1 MAQDPYEI
9 SSTASGNVDIA
20 YYYNEVIERQYTSH
34 DYVLR
39 GGNNPTN
46 EQLLKAFVV
55 TEIRRYKKPQGAEH
69 EYVVAKVVYTNPAAP
84 TGRTFGIR
92 RGGERAFFLLIERGG
107 VHANRPVQSS
117 KGLSSS
123 GSARARDEKS
133 SSDALTFD
141 SKIPVSASSSYP
153 LAQLVKALDAD
164 DRVSQVVSWPAKAVD
179 LTKMSAEQ
187 KKQKTDALV
196 AAAQKPENK
205 DKVQPDM
212 LLKKQKLRKEGEVC
226 TLADLATL
234 AFVIHNSDKK
244 YKLLSRQCY
253 WFADTLMQV
262 LTAQYARDTT
272 TTPAPVPSAQAP
284 SSGQPQAV
292 HVDAETHMTVGPEDG
307 TVPAGTDITTTAA
320 VWTGP
325 DPNTLIVPAPAT
337 DPNLDSDS
345 EEPSE
350 IQPAQQSTSGGNL
363 GDRISGQW
371 KFLNVQ
377 TTKTELVANITRAF
391 TAQKQE
397 LHTKVCSFLIVI
409 MSHILY

>member
-9 SSTASGNVDIA
+9 AAIAGGNVKVA
-20 YYYNEVIERQYTSH
+20 FYYNDIIEGHYTSR
-34 DYVLR
+34 DDTRR
-39 GGNNPTN
+39 GHGHPTN
-46 EQLLKAFVV
+46 EQLLNAYVV

-69 EYVVAKVVYTNPAAP
+69 EYIVARVVYRNPIAP
-84 TGRTFGIR
+84 TGLARLGPR
-92 RGGERAFFLLIERGG
+92 DRVFFVQVERGG
-107 VHANRPVQSS
+107 GNPNQPVQSS
-117 KGLSSS
+117 KGISSS
-123 GSARARDEKS
+123 GGAKARDEKS
-133 SSDALTFD
+133 SSNALTFD

-153 LAQLVKALDAD
+153 LAQLFKALDAND
-164 DRVSQVVSWPAKAVD
+164 KVSQLSSWPAGVVD

-262 LTAQYARDTT
+262 LTAQYARSPTA
-272 TTPAPVPSAQAP
+272 TPAPAPPAQAP
-284 SSGQPQAV
+284 SSSQPQAI
-292 HVDAETHMTVGPEDG
+292 HVDAETHMTVGPEDEI
-307 TVPAGTDITTTAA
+307 VPAGTDITTTAA
-320 VWTGP
+320 TWAGP
-325 DPNTLIVPAPAT
+325 DPDAIEQAPAT

-345 EEPSE
+345 EEPSGS
-350 IQPAQQSTSGGNL
+350 QPAQQPAVGRSM
-363 GDRISGQW
+363 GDEVSGQW

-377 TTKTELVANITRAF
+377 KTKTEMVTNTTAAF
-391 TAQKQE
+391 TAKKQE
-397 LHTKVCSFLIVI
+397 LHAKVCSFLIVI
-409 MSHILY
+409 IS